1 MYDPIKRLTDLA
13 ETARVVL
20 PAGKVRD
27 LRINGRWISGCR
39 VLPTD
44 FYPCIVIEE
53 GKETYYYDVTFM
65 GRSWTHINS
74 GSIRM
79 RTEGEVVCTGP
90 GYQDRVYDPPISL
103 GYDQ

>member
-1 MYDPIKRLTDLA
+1 MHDPIKRLTDLA
-13 ETARVVL
+13 ETSRVVL

-39 VLPTD
+39 VLPSD
-44 FYPCIVIEE
+44 HYACIIIED
-53 GKETYYYDVTFM
+53 GQETYYHEVTFC
-65 GRSWTHINS
+65 GPSHTHINK

-90 GYQDRVYDPPISL
+90 GLQA
-103 GYDQ
+103 